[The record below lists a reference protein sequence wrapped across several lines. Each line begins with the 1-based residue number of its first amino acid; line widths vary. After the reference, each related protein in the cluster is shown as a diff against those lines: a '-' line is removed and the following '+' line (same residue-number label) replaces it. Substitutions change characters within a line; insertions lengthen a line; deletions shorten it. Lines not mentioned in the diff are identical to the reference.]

1 MLPQQIIYR
10 QVRHSPQKILRQS
23 TILPHQQLRTSTP
36 IRQQRSYSHF
46 DQQPQSSMKKQQE
59 NFERENDL
67 LREKV
72 KQLKQQIASLEQN
85 YQNNAEIEEQ
95 YIVALRIFQQLKI
108 ESEQLRLELS
118 YIKQENNLL
127 KSKLKQINY

>member
-23 TILPHQQLRTSTP
+23 TILPHQQFRTQTP

-72 KQLKQQIASLEQN
+72 KQLKQQIASFEQN
-85 YQNNAEIEEQ
+85 YQNDAEIEEQ
-95 YIVALRIFQQLKI
+95 YIVALRIYQQLKI

>member
-10 QVRHSPQKILRQS
+10 QVRHSPQKLLRQS
-23 TILPHQQLRTSTP
+23 TILPVQQFRTQTP

-72 KQLKQQIASLEQN
+72 QQLKQQIASLEQN
-85 YQNNAEIEEQ
+85 YQSNQEIDEQ

-118 YIKQENNLL
+118 YIKQENNLF

>member
-10 QVRHSPQKILRQS
+10 QVRHSPQNVLRQS
-23 TILPHQQLRTSTP
+23 TVLPYQQFRTQTP

-59 NFERENDL
+59 NFEKENDL

-72 KQLKQQIASLEQN
+72 KQLKHQIASVEQN
-85 YQNNAEIEEQ
+85 YQSNAEIEEQ
-95 YIVALRIFQQLKI
+95 YIVALRIYQQLKI
-108 ESEQLRLELS
+108 ESEQLKLELS